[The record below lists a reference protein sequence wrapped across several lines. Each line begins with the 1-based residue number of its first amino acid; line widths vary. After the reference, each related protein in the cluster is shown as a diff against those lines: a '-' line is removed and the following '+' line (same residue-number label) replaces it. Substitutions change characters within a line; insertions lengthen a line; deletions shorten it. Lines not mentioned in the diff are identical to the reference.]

1 MMLLTNRGIVMFMLA
16 GLIKHFEKGYIYTGQ
31 EKMLEILKK
40 QYRYKIGRR
49 MLNYVLRSLRS
60 RGYIETVQR
69 NKRNVDGTISPM
81 TSLTKITYKGW
92 QFFYRHAGTAKK
104 LIKKAIRKIRSTDV
118 QSKDDPGSQ
127 PLSREDQKEKARE
140 LAATLA

>member
-1 MMLLTNRGIVMFMLA
+1 MFLNNRGIVMFMLA
-16 GLIKHFEKGYIYTGQ
+16 GLIRHFDKGYIFTGQ

-49 MLNYVLRSLRS
+49 MLNYVLRSLRN
-60 RGYIETVQR
+60 RGYIETIQR

-81 TSLTKITYKGW
+81 TSLTKLTHRGW

-104 LIKKAIRKIRSTDV
+104 VVKKTIRKIRSTDV
-118 QSKDDPGSQ
+118 QSNDDPGSQ
-127 PLSREDQKEKARE
+127 PLSREDQKEKARR